1 MALGL
6 KPPWQV
12 STADFNPDEKRLD
25 IRLDFPKGSTFT
37 CPKCGLSGV
46 KAHDTVEK
54 TWRHL
59 NFFQHEAYLTARV
72 ARIDCKKCGIRL
84 VDVPWARPGSGFTL
98 LFEAMIMILAKAMP
112 VKTVAEFVREHDTR
126 LWRILHHY
134 VGEARKA
141 ADHSQVK
148 HVGMDET
155 SRRRGHNYVSL
166 FVDLDETRV
175 LFATGGKDASTVDRF
190 KRDLTDHGG
199 NPGAI
204 EEMCCDMSPAF
215 ISGVEKH
222 FPEAHITFDKFHVLK
237 VLNEAVDQVR
247 REESKGRP
255 VLKGAAAI
263 FG

>member
-1 MALGL
+1 MKDTELLQLALGL
-6 KPPWQV
+6 APPWQV
-12 STADFNPDEKRLD
+12 STAEFSPDEKRLD

-37 CPKCGLSGV
+37 CPKCGVAGV

-72 ARIDCKKCGIRL
+72 ARIDCSKCGTHL
-84 VDVPWARPGSGFTL
+84 VEVPWSRPGSGFTL

-112 VKTVAEFVREHDTR
+112 VKTIADFVNEHDTR

-134 VGEARKA
+134 VEKARKA
-141 ADHSQVK
+141 ADHSKVK
-148 HVGMDET
+148 HVGLDET

-175 LFATGGKDASTVDRF
+175 LYATDGKDASTVDRF
-190 KRDLTDHGG
+190 KKDLVAHGG
-199 NPGAI
+199 DPDAI

-222 FPEAHITFDKFHVLK
+222 FPRAHITFDKFHVLK
-237 VLNEAVDQVR
+237 ILNEAVDQVR
-247 REESKGRP
+247 REET
-255 VLKGAAAI
+255 
-263 FG
+263 